1 MRWSDC
7 TLCLGLG
14 CFVSFFTISAE
25 AQTASPVRQNQPTTL
40 TVNTKLVVVDIVVTD
55 SAGNPVRG
63 LHPEDFHLTE
73 DGQVQ
78 SILSFEESNA
88 PPKTPLAPLKLPQN
102 VFSNLQPLVDNGAMN
117 VMLVDALNTPAADQ
131 SFVLQ
136 QQNSYLKKM
145 VPGTPLAV
153 FSLGTTL
160 RLVQGF
166 TGDAA
171 TLMAALE
178 DEKTGVLPKTT
189 HLSDSPQDE
198 VEDQEH
204 IGMMR
209 QMRSILPG
217 SIEGMQ
223 SKEAITQGYQDTQRV
238 KITLQALQVLARY
251 LAQIPTRK
259 NLVWFASTFPVT
271 LFADK
276 SARSNSD
283 GSELSFEI
291 KSTSDLLADSRVAI
305 YPVGA
310 RGVEILS
317 GSGDQ
322 IGGTAPG
329 QASDDATALN
339 LPSQQ
344 TITSE
349 NATSRQGNMRV
360 ASGATMEALA
370 RETGGEAVVS
380 TNDLTGALA
389 HAIADGSHYYAISY
403 APTDTAVDGK
413 FRRIEIRASE
423 RKYKLAYRRGYY
435 ALDTAQEGGLTKD
448 PLVSLLQRGLPNSTE
463 IPLRVYLQTDS
474 DIDPASGVAGG
485 SITASNRK
493 ASYGIELN
501 ARLGANSFH
510 LAPNGDHAGEI
521 RVEMI
526 GYDRQ
531 GKVVKSAASAM
542 VLNFDPARYASILR
556 AGTVEHVDFD
566 LPSEADSM
574 TLGVL
579 DTQTGKTGTVE
590 ISLRS
595 VKPIQRIESSVK
607 QPAAPQ
613 TATVASSIGQ
623 ADKGRIG
630 LIERGPELAEQMRKS
645 EHHIS
650 LDVEVTDFAG
660 RPARGLKQSEFTV
673 LDNGKQQAIS
683 SFREIDGKAASP
695 PVEVVLV
702 FDTMNASFQDV
713 VIARQGVEKFLRQ
726 DSGHLSIPLSIA
738 FLTERGAKLNN
749 PSKDGNALA
758 DDLEKLQTP
767 MHVHGIAQGISGA
780 IERQQKSID
789 ALHTLATIEAQ
800 KPGRKLV
807 IWVGPGWPLLSRS
820 TAGTSELDRRRY
832 FEWLVDLTT
841 SLRKAHIT
849 LYSVTP
855 LNLMP
860 DTAQNAFL
868 YQSYLKGVES
878 PQQADSQNLA
888 LQVLATHSG
897 GQVLSKS
904 ANLSAQLTRCIADA
918 NSYYEISFEAS
929 DTDQVLAYHA
939 LAVKADLAKAE
950 VRTLT
955 SYYAIP

>member
-7 TLCLGLG
+7 SLCLGLG
-14 CFVSFFTISAE
+14 FFLSFFSISAK
-25 AQTASPVRQNQPTTL
+25 AQTVSPVSQNQPTTL
-40 TVNTKLVVVDIVVTD
+40 TVSTKLVVVDIVVTNG
-55 SAGNPVRG
+55 AGNPVRG
-63 LHPEDFHLTE
+63 LHAEDFHLTE
-73 DGQVQ
+73 DGKAQ
-78 SILSFEESNA
+78 SIMSFEESDA
-88 PPKTPLAPLKLPQN
+88 PPKGPLAPVKLPQN
-102 VFSNLQPLVDNGAMN
+102 VFSNLQPLATGGAMN
-117 VMLVDALNTPAADQ
+117 VLLIDALNTPQADQ
-131 SFVLQ
+131 SLVLQ
-136 QQNSYLKKM
+136 QLSSYLKKM
-145 VPGTPLAV
+145 TPGTPLAV
-153 FSLGTTL
+153 FSLGSTL

-166 TGDAA
+166 SGDAS
-171 TLMAALE
+171 TLMSALE

-204 IGMMR
+204 IEMMR

-217 SIEGMQ
+217 SVEGMQ
-223 SKEAITQGYQDTQRV
+223 QKEANTQAYQDTQRI
-238 KITLQALQVLARY
+238 KITLQALEVLARY
-251 LAQIPTRK
+251 LAQIPSRK
-259 NLVWFASTFPVT
+259 NLIWFASTFPIT
-271 LFADK
+271 LVPDK
-276 SARSNSD
+276 SARNISD
-283 GSELSFEI
+283 GGELGFEI
-291 KSTSDLLADSRVAI
+291 KSTSDMLADSRVAI

-310 RGVEILS
+310 RGVEVLS
-317 GSGDQ
+317 GNGDQ

-329 QASDDATALN
+329 QASDDTVSLN
-339 LPSQQ
+339 QPSQRAR
-344 TITSE
+344 TPE
-349 NATSRQGNMRV
+349 NPVNRQGDMRV
-360 ASGATMEALA
+360 ASGAEMDALA

-380 TNDLTGALA
+380 TNDLSGALA
-389 HAIADGSHYYAISY
+389 HAIADGSHYYTISY
-403 APTDTAVDGK
+403 APLDTAVDGK
-413 FRRIEIRASE
+413 FRRIEIRASD
-423 RKYKLAYRRGYY
+423 RKYRLAYRRGYY
-435 ALDTAQEGGLTKD
+435 ALNTVQEGGLTKD
-448 PLVSLLQRGLPNSTE
+448 ALVPLLQHGLPNSTE
-463 IPLRVYLQTDS
+463 IPLRVYLQTDP
-474 DIDPASGVAGG
+474 DVDAPSGVAGT
-485 SITASNRK
+485 SVTAVSKK
-493 ASYGIELN
+493 ASYGIEFN

-510 LAPNGDHAGEI
+510 LAPDGNHAGEI
-521 RVEMI
+521 RVEMV

-531 GKVVKSAASAM
+531 GKVVKSAATAM
-542 VLNFDPARYASILR
+542 VLNFDHARYASILR

-566 LPSEADSM
+566 LPSEAESM

-590 ISLRS
+590 ISLRR
-595 VKPIQRIESSVK
+595 VKPIQRVESSGK
-607 QPAAPQ
+607 QPAQ
-613 TATVASSIGQ
+613 TAAVTSSSNQ
-623 ADKGRIG
+623 PAKSPIG
-630 LIERGPELAEQMRKS
+630 LIERTPELAEQMRKS
-645 EHHIS
+645 EHHIT
-650 LDVEVTDFAG
+650 LDVEVTDLTG
-660 RPARGLKQSEFTV
+660 DPVRGLKQPEFTV
-673 LDNGKQQAIS
+673 LDNGNQQAIS
-683 SFREIDGKAASP
+683 SFREIDGERAP
-695 PVEVVLV
+695 PPAEVVLV

-780 IERQQKSID
+780 TERQQKSID
-789 ALHTLATIEAQ
+789 ALHSLATLEAQ

-820 TAGTSELDRRRY
+820 TAGTSERDRRRY

-860 DTAQNAFL
+860 ETAQNAFL
-868 YQSYLKGVES
+868 YESYLKGIES

-897 GQVLSKS
+897 GQVLSQS
-904 ANLSAQLTRCIADA
+904 GNLSAQLARCIADA
-918 NSYYEISFEAS
+918 NSYYELSFEAS

-939 LAVKADLAKAE
+939 LDVKANLAGAA

-955 SYYAIP
+955 SYYALP

>member
-1 MRWSDC
+1 MRCSDC
-7 TLCLGLG
+7 TLCLRLG
-14 CFVSFFTISAE
+14 CFLGFFTISVG
-25 AQTASPVRQNQPTTL
+25 AQTASPVSQNQPTTL
-40 TVNTKLVVVDIVVTD
+40 SVSTKLVVVDIVVTD
-55 SAGNPVRG
+55 GAGNAVRG
-63 LHPEDFHLTE
+63 LRAEDFHLTE
-73 DGQVQ
+73 NGKTQ

-88 PPKTPLAPLKLPQN
+88 APKAPLAPLKLPQN
-102 VFSNLQPLVDNGAMN
+102 VFSNLQPLADSGAVN
-117 VMLVDALNTPAADQ
+117 VLLIDALNTPAADQ
-131 SFVLQ
+131 SVVLQ
-136 QQNSYLKKM
+136 QLNSYLTKM

-178 DEKTGVLPKTT
+178 NEKTGSSPKTT
-189 HLSDSPQDE
+189 HLSDSQQDE

-204 IGMMR
+204 IELMR
-209 QMRSILPG
+209 QMKSILPG

-223 SKEAITQGYQDTQRV
+223 QKEASTQTYQDTQRI
-238 KITLQALQVLARY
+238 KITLQALQILARY

-271 LFADK
+271 LFPDK
-276 SARSNSD
+276 SERRISD
-283 GSELSFEI
+283 GGELSFEI

-322 IGGTAPG
+322 IGGVAPG
-329 QASDDATALN
+329 QASDDAVALN

-349 NATSRQGNMRV
+349 NTTSRQGNMRL

-370 RETGGEAVVS
+370 AETGGEAVVS
-380 TNDLTGALA
+380 TNDLTGSLA
-389 HAIADGSHYYAISY
+389 HAIANGSHYYTISY

-413 FRRIEIRASE
+413 FRRIEIRDPD
-423 RKYKLAYRRGYY
+423 RKYRLAYRRGYY
-435 ALDTAQEGGLTKD
+435 ALNTVQEGGLTKD

-463 IPLRVYLQTDS
+463 IPLRVYLQTDP
-474 DIDPASGVAGG
+474 DVDPASGVAGT
-485 SITASNRK
+485 SVTAPSKK

-521 RVEMI
+521 RVEMV

-531 GKVVKSAASAM
+531 GKIVKSAASAM
-542 VLNFDPARYASILR
+542 VLNFDPVRYASILR

-566 LPSEADSM
+566 LPSAAESM

-590 ISLRS
+590 ILLRS
-595 VKPIQRIESSVK
+595 VKPIQRVESSIK
-607 QPAAPQ
+607 QPAAPR
-613 TATVASSIGQ
+613 TATVASSSGQ

-630 LIERGPELAEQMRKS
+630 LIERGPELVEQMHKS
-645 EHHIS
+645 EHHIT

-660 RPARGLKQSEFTV
+660 KPARGLKQSEFTV

-683 SFREIDGKAASP
+683 SFREFDGQTAP
-695 PVEVVLV
+695 PLAEVVLV
-702 FDTMNASFQDV
+702 VDTMNASLQDV
-713 VIARQGVEKFLRQ
+713 VIARQGVDKFLRQ
-726 DSGHLSIPLSIA
+726 DSGHLPIPVSIA

-758 DDLEKLQTP
+758 DDLKKLQTP
-767 MHVHGIAQGISGA
+767 MRVHGVAQGINGA
-780 IERQQKSID
+780 MDRQQKSIT
-789 ALHTLATIEAQ
+789 ALETLATFEAQ

-807 IWVGPGWPLLSRS
+807 IWVGPGWPLLS
-820 TAGTSELDRRRY
+820 APSEIGEQARRRY
-832 FEWLVDLTT
+832 FDWIVTLTT
-841 SLRKAHIT
+841 SLREARIT

-860 DTAQNAFL
+860 ETAQNAFL
-868 YQSYLKGVES
+868 YKSYLKGVES
-878 PQQADSQNLA
+878 PHQADSQNLA

-904 ANLSAQLTRCIADA
+904 GNLSEQLTRCIADA

-929 DTDQVLAYHA
+929 DTEQVQAYHA
-939 LAVKADLAKAE
+939 LAVTANVARAE

>member
-1 MRWSDC
+1 
-7 TLCLGLG
+7 
-14 CFVSFFTISAE
+14 
-25 AQTASPVRQNQPTTL
+25 
-40 TVNTKLVVVDIVVTD
+40 
-55 SAGNPVRG
+55 
-63 LHPEDFHLTE
+63 
-73 DGQVQ
+73 
-78 SILSFEESNA
+78 
-88 PPKTPLAPLKLPQN
+88 
-102 VFSNLQPLVDNGAMN
+102 MN
-117 VMLVDALNTPAADQ
+117 VLLIDALNTPAADQ
-131 SFVLQ
+131 SLVLQ
-136 QQNSYLKKM
+136 QLNSYLKKM
-145 VPGTPLAV
+145 TPGTPLAV

-178 DEKTGVLPKTT
+178 DEKTGALPKTT
-189 HLSDSPQDE
+189 HLSDSPHDG
-198 VEDQEH
+198 VEDLEH
-204 IGMMR
+204 IELMR
-209 QMRSILPG
+209 QMMSIVPG
-217 SIEGMQ
+217 SVEGMQ
-223 SKEAITQGYQDTQRV
+223 QKEANTQGYQDTQRV

-259 NLVWFASTFPVT
+259 NLVWFASTFPIT
-271 LFADK
+271 LFPDR
-276 SARSNSD
+276 SARSISD
-283 GSELSFEI
+283 GGELGREI

-322 IGGTAPG
+322 IGGVAPG
-329 QASDDATALN
+329 QASDDAAALN

-349 NATSRQGNMRV
+349 NLTSRQGNMRM

-370 RETGGEAVVS
+370 AATGGEAVAY

-389 HAIADGSHYYAISY
+389 HAIANGSHYYTISY
-403 APTDTAVDGK
+403 APIDTAADGK
-413 FRRIEIRASE
+413 FRRIDIRPSD
-423 RKYKLAYRRGYY
+423 RKYRLAYRRGYY
-435 ALDTAQEGGLTKD
+435 ALNTAQEDGLAKD

-463 IPLRVYLQTDS
+463 IPLRVYLQTDP
-474 DIDPASGVAGG
+474 DVDPA
-485 SITASNRK
+485 K

-501 ARLGANSFH
+501 AHLGANSFH
-510 LAPNGDHAGEI
+510 LAPNGNQAGEI
-521 RVEMI
+521 RVEMVA
-526 GYDRQ
+526 YDRQ
-531 GKVVKSAASAM
+531 GKVVKTAASAV
-542 VLNFDPARYASILR
+542 VLGFDPARYASILR

-566 LPSEADSM
+566 FPSEAESM

-595 VKPIQRIESSVK
+595 VKPTQRVESSVK

-613 TATVASSIGQ
+613 TAAIASSSGQ
-623 ADKGRIG
+623 PGKGPIG
-630 LIERGPELAEQMRKS
+630 LIERGPDLVEQMRKS
-645 EHHIS
+645 EHHIM

-660 RPARGLKQSEFTV
+660 KPAKRLKQSEFTV
-673 LDNGKQQAIS
+673 LDNGKQQPIS
-683 SFREIDGKAASP
+683 SFREIEGETAP
-695 PVEVVLV
+695 PPAEVVLV
-702 FDTMNASFQDV
+702 LDTMNASFQDV
-713 VIARQGVEKFLRQ
+713 VIARQGIDKFLRQ
-726 DSGHLSIPLSIA
+726 DGGHLSIPLSIA

-758 DDLEKLQTP
+758 DDLQKLQTP
-767 MHVHGIAQGISGA
+767 MHVYGAAQGINGVT
-780 IERQQKSID
+780 ERQQKSID
-789 ALHTLATIEAQ
+789 ALHTLSIVEAQ

-820 TAGTSELDRRRY
+820 TAGTTERDRRRY
-832 FEWLVDLTT
+832 FDWIVDVTT

-849 LYSVTP
+849 LYSVIP

-860 DTAQNAFL
+860 ETAQNVFL
-868 YQSYLKGVES
+868 YKTYLQGVES

-918 NSYYEISFEAS
+918 NSYYEMSFDAS
-929 DTDQVLAYHA
+929 DADRVLTYHA